1 MLGKKQI
8 TLRELYDNL
17 GLLVDKFGD
26 CPVVSEGCDCD
37 GEVGGV
43 SVEGD
48 SAYLHRV
55 DDRKPVDEAEAART
69 RDVEIAKAE
78 KRAVEFEA
86 WRRRILDADE
96 EVRNL
101 TGGLTL
107 DPL

>member
-1 MLGKKQI
+1 MTSSVTILSCQKAA
-8 TLRELYDNL
+8 TATVRW
-17 GLLVDKFGD
+17 
-26 CPVVSEGCDCD
+26 
-37 GEVGGV
+37 GGV